1 MLFSIT
7 LNPPFKVSLRCK
19 GKFFPVFTLRRK
31 CFKIKVANIKKYI
44 MLISLVRAKAI
55 MFSEVDKDTS
65 IKGWGLAYE
74 G

>member
-1 MLFSIT
+1 
-7 LNPPFKVSLRCK
+7 
-19 GKFFPVFTLRRK
+19 
-31 CFKIKVANIKKYI
+31 

-74 G
+74 GKGFMSHVHYFPRMRLLL